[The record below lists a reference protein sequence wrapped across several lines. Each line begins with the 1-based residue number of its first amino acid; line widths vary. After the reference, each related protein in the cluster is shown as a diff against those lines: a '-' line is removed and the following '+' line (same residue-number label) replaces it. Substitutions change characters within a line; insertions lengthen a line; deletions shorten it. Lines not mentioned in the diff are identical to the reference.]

1 MPYSQTEIINLNR
14 AAVPT
19 DFNKLKFSKNIAT
32 IQLDEFL
39 RSEIDKLTLN
49 APRKAIDL

>member
-19 DFNKLKFSKNIAT
+19 DFNKLKFSNNIAT